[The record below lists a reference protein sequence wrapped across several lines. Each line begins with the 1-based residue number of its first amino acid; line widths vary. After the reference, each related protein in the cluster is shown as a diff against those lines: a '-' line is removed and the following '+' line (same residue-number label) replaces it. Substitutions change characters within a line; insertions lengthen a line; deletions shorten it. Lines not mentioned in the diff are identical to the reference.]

1 MQNVWIWINLDIEY
15 VRAETRKCEQS
26 VWNPGFT
33 FCYIDEVWIWKY
45 KFEELK
51 SFERRRE
58 NTRVSFSD
66 NSALPIVIKFNL
78 KKKLSLLKK
87 NGK

>member
-1 MQNVWIWINLDIEY
+1 MCALKQENANDQCGI
-15 VRAETRKCEQS
+15 RALL
-26 VWNPGFT
+26 F
-33 FCYIDEVWIWKY
+33 FYIDEVWIWKY

>member
-1 MQNVWIWINLDIEY
+1 MCTLKQENANDQCGI
-15 VRAETRKCEQS
+15 RA
-26 VWNPGFT
+26 FL
-33 FCYIDEVWIWKY
+33 FFYIDEVWIWKY

-66 NSALPIVIKFNL
+66 NSALPIVIKFNQVCL
-78 KKKLSLLKK
+78 FVCLACSGL
-87 NGK
+87 